1 MFLEPA
7 EAWQL
12 LSLCTALTVAFLLV
26 VHFTKLKAKVPLF
39 YSWIGAIAIFGGA
52 LAFLLPIAL
61 NSGFGKDDDG
71 RVLRQLILYTTGGV
85 LGVITLGESHR
96 KNNQEKEKNEN
107 DHTRQV
113 YAERRS
119 RYTKAIEQLAD
130 EKATIRLGGIYTL
143 VGLVD
148 EWLADESLKP
158 YEQQKEGQVII
169 NNLCAYIRSPFR
181 LAEKRELLESDKE
194 PEAYLGDFDA
204 DRSIFSTEQ
213 EIRQSIFKEISYR
226 TSREDK
232 IEDIPHI
239 SWNYFIFNFRKSP
252 IFYPLDA
259 LTLANSNFS
268 GSKFYGN
275 AKFDR
280 THFIKGAD
288 FSSAIFFGTADF
300 SNTRYTG
307 PADFSLS
314 TFKGETIF
322 IQASFKKQGADFSH
336 TKFLG
341 GVNLKNIIS
350 AGKINFNSTEFV
362 ETLNLDQA
370 VSRSFQF
377 AYALFSCKSPPSS
390 YIFSVQSWGGGKI
403 ETKQISTTD
412 GRVFTIPVGCELFD
426 PEPLSAPKP
435 EEDNAE

>member
-1 MFLEPA
+1 MQNLTEHI
-7 EAWQL
+7 L
-12 LSLCTALTVAFLLV
+12 LR
-26 VHFTKLKAKVPLF
+26 
-39 YSWIGAIAIFGGA
+39 GQIFH
-52 LAFLLPIAL
+52 LQF
-61 NSGFGKDDDG
+61 
-71 RVLRQLILYTTGGV
+71 
-85 LGVITLGESHR
+85 
-96 KNNQEKEKNEN
+96 
-107 DHTRQV
+107 
-113 YAERRS
+113 
-119 RYTKAIEQLAD
+119 
-130 EKATIRLGGIYTL
+130 
-143 VGLVD
+143 
-148 EWLADESLKP
+148 
-158 YEQQKEGQVII
+158 
-169 NNLCAYIRSPFR
+169 
-181 LAEKRELLESDKE
+181 
-194 PEAYLGDFDA
+194 
-204 DRSIFSTEQ
+204 
-213 EIRQSIFKEISYR
+213 
-226 TSREDK
+226 
-232 IEDIPHI
+232 
-239 SWNYFIFNFRKSP
+239 
-252 IFYPLDA
+252 
-259 LTLANSNFS
+259 
-268 GSKFYGN
+268 
-275 AKFDR
+275 
-280 THFIKGAD
+280 
-288 FSSAIFFGTADF
+288 FFGTADF